1 MRVADLELEIAELHS
16 KLDYARVRRR
26 AADSSVFITAEGE
39 DPAWV
44 RGWRLE
50 LKIEKKKT
58 RLELRQAQA
67 ELTLATMALAAATQD
82 FHQLSQGA
90 VSVPPGSVIWSE
102 RVAPGATVR
111 AGNPVAEWLDCSILL
126 VDVPVAD
133 AEVPL
138 IKPGMQAEVVLEGE
152 PLSRTASVL
161 LTRGSASTLGRDD
174 LAALAK
180 GRREGVAQVLLELPH
195 EPADF
200 QDCPVGRAAY
210 VDFPQIGLI
219 DVIRARLRL

>member
-1 MRVADLELEIAELHS
+1 MSA
-16 KLDYARVRRR
+16 
-26 AADSSVFITAEGE
+26 
-39 DPAWV
+39 
-44 RGWRLE
+44 
-50 LKIEKKKT
+50 
-58 RLELRQAQA
+58 
-67 ELTLATMALAAATQD
+67 
-82 FHQLSQGA
+82 
-90 VSVPPGSVIWSE
+90 PPGSVIWSE

-111 AGNPVAEWLDCSILL
+111 AGDPVAEWLDCSILM

-138 IKPGMQAEVVLEGE
+138 IRPGMRAEVILEGE
-152 PLSRTASVL
+152 PVTRTASVL

-195 EPADF
+195 EPGDSRTARS
-200 QDCPVGRAAY
+200 GRAAY
-210 VDFPQIGLI
+210 VDFPEIGLI